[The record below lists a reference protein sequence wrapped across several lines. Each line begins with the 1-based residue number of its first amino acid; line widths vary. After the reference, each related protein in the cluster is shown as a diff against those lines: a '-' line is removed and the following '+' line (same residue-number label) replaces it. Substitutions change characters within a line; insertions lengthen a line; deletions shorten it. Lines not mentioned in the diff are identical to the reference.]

1 MRVVI
6 IGTGPAGITAAEAL
20 RTADRTVDISVL
32 STEPYPPYSPP
43 ALADHFLTGRA
54 ETLFWKGRDVCQRLS
69 IEERR
74 EASVVAV
81 EPDAHQISLADG
93 TRLPYDRLLL
103 ASGGRLYAPIPGN
116 ELAGVH
122 NFKSLRAADA
132 LIGQVRRGEARS
144 AIIVGGGFI
153 GVEIA
158 LLLADL
164 GVAVMVVELRER
176 VMPGMLDQETAEIA
190 RGVLEARG
198 VRVRLRT
205 EATAFEGDEQ
215 AQGVRLASGE
225 LLTADIY
232 IAATGVKPTVDYLAG
247 SGIATEWGVR
257 VDDRLRTNAPDVFA
271 AGDVAETADRMTGRR
286 YVHAIFP
293 NAVEQ
298 GRVAA
303 INLLGGSATYEG
315 AESMNSL
322 KHLGV
327 PVMAVGAAEGE
338 EELRWRRGDVLRK
351 VFLTDGRIV
360 GFRLAGDIS
369 AGGVYRALM
378 LRRDDVHRYGR
389 RLVDPGFGVGRLVWT
404 AIAPGGQP

>member
-1 MRVVI
+1 MRIVI
-6 IGTGPAGITAAEAL
+6 IGTGPAGITAAESL
-20 RTADRTVDISVL
+20 RTADATVDISIL
-32 STEPYPPYSPP
+32 SAEPYPPYSPP
-43 ALADHFLTGRA
+43 ALVDHFLTGRA

-69 IEERR
+69 IDERR
-74 EASVVAV
+74 EALVVAV
-81 EPDAHQISLADG
+81 APDAHEISLADG

-103 ASGGRLYAPIPGN
+103 ASGGRLYAPIQGN

-144 AIIVGGGFI
+144 ALIVGAGFI

-164 GVAVMVVELRER
+164 GVAVTIVELRER

-198 VRVRLRT
+198 VRVRLGA
-205 EATAFEGDEQ
+205 EATAFEGTER

-225 LLTADIY
+225 LLTADACV
-232 IAATGVKPTVDYLAG
+232 AATGVKPIVDYLAG
-247 SGIATEWGVR
+247 SGIATEWGVQ

-271 AGDVAETADRMTGRR
+271 AGDVAETADRMTGRHH
-286 YVHAIFP
+286 VHAIFP

-303 INLLGGSATYEG
+303 ANLLGGSGTYDG

-327 PVMAVGAAEGE
+327 PVMAVGAMEGE

-351 VFLTDGRIV
+351 VFLCEGRIV
-360 GFRLAGDIS
+360 GFRLTGDVS

-378 LRRDDVHRYGR
+378 LRREDVRRHGR
-389 RLVDPGFGVGRLVWT
+389 RLAEPGFGVGRLVWAASTPT
-404 AIAPGGQP
+404 A